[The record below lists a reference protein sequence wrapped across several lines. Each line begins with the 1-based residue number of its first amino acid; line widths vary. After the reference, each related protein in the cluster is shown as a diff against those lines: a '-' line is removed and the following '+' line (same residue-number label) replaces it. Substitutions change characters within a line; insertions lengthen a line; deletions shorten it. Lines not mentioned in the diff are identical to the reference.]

1 MDDGWFGY
9 TMPPSKDVQVLPS
22 ARLVPELYCAELARS
37 LRFYVE
43 VLGFDV
49 LYTRME
55 ESFAYLQREGAELM
69 LEEPRGRV
77 FLAGPLQ
84 YPYGRGIN
92 LQIEVADVAELF
104 AAVQRSRSPIVLPLE
119 DRWYRRDDSELGN
132 RQFVVQDPDG
142 YLLRFF
148 QSLGSRPYAAG

>member
-1 MDDGWFGY
+1 MA
-9 TMPPSKDVQVLPS
+9 S
-22 ARLVPELYCAELARS
+22 ARLVPELYCRELARS
-37 LRFYVE
+37 IQFYVE
-43 VLGFDV
+43 VLSFDIV
-49 LYTRME
+49 YARME
-55 ESFAYLQREGAELM
+55 EAFVYLQREGAELM

-92 LQIEVADVAELF
+92 LQIEVMDVANLF
-104 AAVQRSRSPIVLPLE
+104 AAVERSGCPIVLPME
-119 DRWYRRDDSELGN
+119 DRWYRRDETELGN

-148 QSLGSRPYAAG
+148 QSLGSRPRAAS